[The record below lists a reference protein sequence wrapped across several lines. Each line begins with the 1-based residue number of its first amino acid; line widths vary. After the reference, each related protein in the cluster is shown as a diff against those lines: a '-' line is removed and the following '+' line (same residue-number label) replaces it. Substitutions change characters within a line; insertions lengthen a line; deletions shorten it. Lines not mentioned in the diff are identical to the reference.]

1 MIFELAIIFTFQTLY
16 GYLYH
21 QIGLLIAV
29 FMAGI
34 AAGSLCI
41 TRFLHRIKA
50 DTHLFLKTEAALVL
64 FSIILPFLFSIPAH
78 HLEKPAVS
86 GFLYATFL
94 AASLISGG
102 LIGVQFPLAAQIY
115 LHTSPL
121 GSSVGRTAGLLYGA
135 DLFGGFWGG
144 LFGGI
149 LFLPILGLRDSCFTV
164 AMIKLSSFSLF
175 FLSTRLNVGTRNA

>member
-16 GYLYH
+16 GYLFH

-29 FMAGI
+29 YMAGI

-41 TRFLHRIKA
+41 TRFLDRIKA
-50 DTHLFLKTEAALVL
+50 DTHLFLKTEASLVL

-78 HLEKPAVS
+78 YLEKPEGS
-86 GFLYATFL
+86 IFLYATFL
-94 AASLISGG
+94 AASLVSGG
-102 LIGVQFPLAAQIY
+102 LIGIQFPLAAQIY
-115 LHTSPL
+115 LHSPSAA
-121 GSSVGRTAGLLYGA
+121 GSVGRTAGLLYGA

-149 LFLPILGLRDSCFTV
+149 LFLPVLGLRDSCFTV
-164 AMIKLSSFSLF
+164 ALIKLSSFVLF
-175 FLSTRLNVGTRNA
+175 VLYTKLRRV